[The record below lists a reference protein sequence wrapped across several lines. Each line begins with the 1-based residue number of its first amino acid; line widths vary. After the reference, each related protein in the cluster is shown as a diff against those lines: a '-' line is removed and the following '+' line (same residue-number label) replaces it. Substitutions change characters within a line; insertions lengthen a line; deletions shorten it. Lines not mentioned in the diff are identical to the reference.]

1 MSPAAVIRTLTRPA
15 SMFNSMRTW
24 PRFGGSRRMMRLPPF
39 WADRAWSPL
48 ATPAAV
54 RRGSVSASWGAS
66 DADEFGRDCAS
77 ADPDIGFANP
87 ADDRPADGSTIE
99 ESAAIG
105 DDVDDADDADDVDG
119 RAAVSAAA

>member
-1 MSPAAVIRTLTRPA
+1 
-15 SMFNSMRTW
+15 
-24 PRFGGSRRMMRLPPF
+24 MRLPPF

-77 ADPDIGFANP
+77 TDPDIGFANP

-105 DDVDDADDADDVDG
+105 DDVDDADDVDDVDDVDG
-119 RAAVSAAA
+119 RAAVSEAA